1 MPRRH
6 VNWNMGK
13 MYGRG
18 WQKGV
23 AETESDYKEWY
34 HLDGITYPEL
44 YKLLVDK
51 GRVTLRNNK
60 YPMVMLVLSLAKEE
74 EFYYILPIG
83 QKFMWSRIDGLSSGR
98 HIRIIWQGFQAQV
111 LLRKLLRY
119 MPSGSMKQKTL
130 KALRWTPKAKEGG
143 QSELTV
149 SDRPEDIS
157 AW

>member
-18 WQKGV
+18 WQRGV
-23 AETESDYKEWY
+23 AETETDYKEWY
-34 HLDGITYPEL
+34 HLGGITYPEL
-44 YKLLVDK
+44 YKLLADK
-51 GRVTLRNNK
+51 GKVALRNNR
-60 YPMVMLVLSLAKEE
+60 YPMVMLILSLAKEG
-74 EFYYILPIG
+74 EFYYIFPIG

-98 HIRIIWQGFQAQV
+98 HIRIVWQGFQAQV

-119 MPSGSMKQKTL
+119 MPNGDMKQKTL
-130 KALRWTPKAKEGG
+130 KALRWTPKGG
-143 QSELTV
+143 KSEVDKML
-149 SDRPEDIS
+149 DKPDDIS